1 MLKFDE
7 YFFQE
12 IRLLMCSSFFF
23 LLFAAV
29 IIAVYGD
36 PIKAEQAASVV
47 ESLGDYLTK
56 CGY

>member
-1 MLKFDE
+1 VLFV
-7 YFFQE
+7 
-12 IRLLMCSSFFF
+12 FFF
-23 LLFAAV
+23 LFAAV